1 MKQGFTWRVLIVAA
15 ALACMQAATA
25 QGIGAVRKQI
35 EASLRVTGSI
45 TIATDGSVEAVELD
59 APGKLPKGI
68 AAFVGSSVAAWRF
81 EPVLVDGQPRRAQTR
96 MSALLVGKAIGEGQM
111 QISIRGADFGDDQAV
126 PETERVVGRQLK
138 PPGYPMAAA
147 DGGVQGTAYLLVKV
161 ERDGTV
167 GDVSTE
173 QVNLRV
179 VTTEAQMTQHR
190 ERFARAAMAAAR
202 KWTFAP
208 PTAGK
213 QAAQPYWVVRVPVAF
228 TFGGEPRDGR
238 WEVYVPGPRARPA
251 WAPDEDAPG
260 FSPDALADGGV
271 RLAGDSS
278 GPRLL
283 TRLGG
288 EDS

>member
-1 MKQGFTWRVLIVAA
+1 MKHRSIWRVLVMVV
-15 ALACMQAATA
+15 ALACAQATA
-25 QGIGAVRKQI
+25 AQGVAAVRKQV

-59 APGKLPKGI
+59 APEKLPKGI

-96 MSALLVGKAIGEGQM
+96 MSALLVGKSIGEGQM
-111 QISIRGADFGDDQAV
+111 QVSIRGADFGDDQAV
-126 PETERVVGRQLK
+126 PEAERIVGRQMK

-147 DGGVQGTAYLLVKV
+147 DGGVQGTAYLLVKI

-179 VTTEAQMTQHR
+179 VATEAQVNQHR

-208 PTAGK
+208 PTAGE

-228 TFGGEPRDGR
+228 TFSGEPRDGG

-271 RLAGDSS
+271 RLAGGRG

-283 TRLGG
+283 TPLGDEG
-288 EDS
+288 S